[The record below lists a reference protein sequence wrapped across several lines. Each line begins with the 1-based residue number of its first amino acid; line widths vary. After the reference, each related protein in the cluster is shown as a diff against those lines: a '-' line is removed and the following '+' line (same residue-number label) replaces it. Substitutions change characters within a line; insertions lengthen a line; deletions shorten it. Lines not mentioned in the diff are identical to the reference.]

1 MQLAQGTL
9 LERGKYR
16 ILETLGRGG
25 FGVTYLA
32 EQVMAKRKVC
42 IKEFFPKDYYKR
54 DGDSGCLTLSSDGF
68 AEMMGKFKV
77 KFVKEAQTIA
87 ALDHPNIIP
96 IHDVFEENGT
106 AYYVMDYVDGESL
119 SDKVKRSGALS
130 EADAVA
136 YIRQVAEALDYI
148 HAQQIMHLDVKPGNV
163 MVRSKDNRA
172 LLIDFGLSKHYDTNS
187 GEATSTTPVGVS
199 HGYAPI
205 EQYQQGGVGL
215 FSPETDIYSL
225 GATLYY
231 LVTGKTPPQAAI
243 VGEQGVGLGDG
254 VSPNVRNAIEHA
266 MQYWRKDRPRTI
278 KEFMALLAPGVGAV
292 PKKTTSPK
300 RNPEQP
306 QRNKKS
312 RWWLWLVMVA
322 ILAGAAAYIFMFGDA
337 TPKDKVATTEA
348 VEVDPAEKMRQDS
361 IARAEREQMRLD
373 SIARAERE
381 QIRQD
386 SINSANEASERRRKQ
401 ADDDA
406 RARASLKLAKSSQ
419 TVSYEAGSYELS
431 FTLQSPYDGLRVTA
445 EDNQSWIT
453 IDDIGAKEL
462 YYSVAENNT
471 TSNRSGVITLMYNDK
486 SYKFTVTQGYFN
498 VSELYNQGV
507 AYYNQKNYTE
517 AVKYFS
523 QAAEQ
528 GHASAQNDLG
538 VCYDAGYG
546 VPEDDS
552 KAVEWYRKA
561 AEQGYA
567 EAQNSL
573 GLCYYNG
580 DGVTKDYTKA
590 VEWFRKAAEQGN
602 ARAQYNLGL
611 CYRNGYG
618 VPKDDSKAV
627 EWDRKAAE
635 QGNAWAQYNLG
646 VCYYNGDGV
655 TKDYTKAVEWC
666 RKAAEQGLAD
676 AQYNLG
682 YCYANG
688 YGVPQNYTIAVEW
701 LRKAAEQGFADAQNY
716 LGVCYLCGHGV
727 TKDYTKAVEWY
738 RKAARQGNTT
748 AQKNLRDLGE
758 SW

>member
-54 DGDSGCLTLSSDGF
+54 DGDSWCLTLSSDGF

-148 HAQQIMHLDVKPGNV
+148 HEQQIMHLDVKPGNV

-205 EQYQQGGVGL
+205 EQYQQGGISQ

-231 LVTGKTPPQAAI
+231 LITGKTPPQAAI
-243 VGEQGVGLGDG
+243 LITDPLEPPQNISSSIRAAITQAMSI
-254 VSPNVRNAIEHA
+254 SPK
-266 MQYWRKDRPRTI
+266 QRPHSCE
-278 KEFMALLAPGVGAV
+278 EFMSLLG
-292 PKKTTSPK
+292 
-300 RNPEQP
+300 N
-306 QRNKKS
+306 
-312 RWWLWLVMVA
+312 
-322 ILAGAAAYIFMFGDA
+322 A
-337 TPKDKVATTEA
+337 TPK
-348 VEVDPAEKMRQDS
+348 AEPKQRVSDD
-361 IARAEREQMRLD
+361 ER
-373 SIARAERE
+373 
-381 QIRQD
+381 
-386 SINSANEASERRRKQ
+386 
-401 ADDDA
+401 
-406 RARASLKLAKSSQ
+406 
-419 TVSYEAGSYELS
+419 
-431 FTLQSPYDGLRVTA
+431 
-445 EDNQSWIT
+445 T
-453 IDDIGAKEL
+453 IIEGHTKD
-462 YYSVAENNT
+462 YHNT
-471 TSNRSGVITLMYNDK
+471 R
-486 SYKFTVTQGYFN
+486 
-498 VSELYNQGV
+498 ELYNQGI

-517 AVKYFS
+517 AVKFFR

-528 GHASAQNDLG
+528 GHASAQNKLG
-538 VCYDAGYG
+538 YCYRKGYG
-546 VPEDDS
+546 VPKDDS

-561 AEQGYA
+561 AEQGNAYA
-567 EAQNSL
+567 QYNL
-573 GLCYYNG
+573 GFCYYNG
-580 DGVTKDYTKA
+580 NGVTKDYTKA
-590 VEWFRKAAEQGN
+590 VEWYRKAAEQGHASAQNYLGLCYEDGYGVTKDYSKAVEWYRKAAEQGN
-602 ARAQYNLGL
+602 AVAQSNLGV
-611 CYRNGYG
+611 CYRKGYG
-618 VPKDDSKAV
+618 VPQDYNKAV
-627 EWDRKAAE
+627 EWYRKAAE
-635 QGNAWAQYNLG
+635 QGYASAQHNLG
-646 VCYYNGDGV
+646 YCYEKGYGVPQDYN
-655 TKDYTKAVEWC
+655 KAVEWY
-666 RKAAEQGLAD
+666 RKAAEQGHAR
-676 AQYNLG
+676 AQNNLG
-682 YCYANG
+682 LCYEKG
-688 YGVPQNYTIAVEW
+688 YGVTQDYSKAVEW
-701 LRKAAEQGFADAQNY
+701 YRKAAEQGHAIAQCN
-716 LGVCYLCGHGV
+716 LGYCYENGYGV
-727 TKDYTKAVEWY
+727 TKDYNKAVEWY

-748 AQKNLRDLGE
+748 AQENLRRLGE

>member
-1 MQLAQGTL
+1 MQLARGTL

-205 EQYQQGGVGL
+205 EQYQQGGIGL

-243 VGEQGVGLGDG
+243 VGEQGVDLGDG

-278 KEFMALLAPGVGAV
+278 KEFMALLAPGMGAV
-292 PKKTTSPK
+292 PEKTTSPK

-322 ILAGAAAYIFMFGDA
+322 ILAGAAAYIFMFREDTSKKGSD
-337 TPKDKVATTEA
+337 TKVDNKTTST
-348 VEVDPAEKMRQDS
+348 QYHDS
-361 IARAEREQMRLD
+361 IEE
-373 SIARAERE
+373 
-381 QIRQD
+381 
-386 SINSANEASERRRKQ
+386 
-401 ADDDA
+401 
-406 RARASLKLAKSSQ
+406 
-419 TVSYEAGSYELS
+419 
-431 FTLQSPYDGLRVTA
+431 
-445 EDNQSWIT
+445 
-453 IDDIGAKEL
+453 
-462 YYSVAENNT
+462 YY
-471 TSNRSGVITLMYNDK
+471 
-486 SYKFTVTQGYFN
+486 TQGLTYLN
-498 VSELYNQGV
+498 ES
-507 AYYNQKNYTE
+507 NYTE
-517 AVKYFS
+517 AVKFFR

-528 GHASAQNDLG
+528 GHAGAQNNLG
-538 VCYDAGYG
+538 HCYYKGYG
-546 VPEDDS
+546 VPQNYTIAVEWYRKAAEQGDAMAQNNLGYCYANGYGVPQDYNKVVEWYRKAAEQGLASAQCSLGYSYEKGYGVTQDYS

-561 AEQGYA
+561 AEQGDA
-567 EAQNSL
+567 MAQFNL
-573 GLCYYNG
+573 GLCYEKG
-580 DGVTKDYTKA
+580 DGVTQDYSKA
-590 VEWFRKAAEQGN
+590 VEWYRKAAEQGN
-602 ARAQYNLGL
+602 ATAQY
-611 CYRNGYG
+611 
-618 VPKDDSKAV
+618 K
-627 EWDRKAAE
+627 
-635 QGNAWAQYNLG
+635 
-646 VCYYNGDGV
+646 
-655 TKDYTKAVEWC
+655 
-666 RKAAEQGLAD
+666 
-676 AQYNLG
+676 LG

-701 LRKAAEQGFADAQNY
+701 LRKAAEQGNAEAQSC
-716 LGVCYLCGHGV
+716 LGYCYYSGYGV
-727 TKDYTKAVEWY
+727 PQDYNKAVEWY
-738 RKAARQGNTT
+738 RKAARQGETT
-748 AQKNLRDLGE
+748 AQNNLRYLGE